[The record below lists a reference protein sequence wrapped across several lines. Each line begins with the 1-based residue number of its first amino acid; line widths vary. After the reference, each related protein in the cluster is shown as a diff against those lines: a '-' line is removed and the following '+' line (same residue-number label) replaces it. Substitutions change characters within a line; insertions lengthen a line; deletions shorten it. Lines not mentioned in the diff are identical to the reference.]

1 VFFLTMT
8 SLGALQ
14 KLVVGH
20 DGVGHGAG
28 WFLDKVTVREC
39 IGDQARLEYVFPCNR
54 WLDDHEDD
62 GYTRRELLLA
72 GNESTL
78 YTVRQKY
85 GHLMFNYDL

>member
-8 SLGALQ
+8 SLGELQ

-39 IGDQARLEYVFPCNR
+39 SSDQACLEYVFPCNS

-78 YTVRQKY
+78 YTVRQKNRT
-85 GHLMFNYDL
+85 LDV